1 MCDARHQFW
10 EPALSHG
17 CPRGLW
23 AGEGRS
29 CSHALV
35 AVRPVTDLLRI
46 ANCLLLRPCQL
57 SPSREGFLS
66 APRQHDRTGTA
77 AALPPQPGAVRA
89 LFAVPR
95 RRPAGLFPLS
105 ALIQNRWFKQNTD
118 DNHPVQQGARHETT
132 RKPFFHAHPPRS
144 VRSNPSANPTCLQD
158 RANVARQGFGIVCI
172 AELTARSRTGHQRS
186 NSEISCLDKQTNNR
200 RSAG

>member
-1 MCDARHQFW
+1 MKASLAVVSDRAVVLGDEISIVMCDARHQFW
-10 EPALSHG
+10 DPALSHG
-17 CPRGLW
+17 CPPGLW

-46 ANCLLLRPCQL
+46 ANCLLLRPCRL

-77 AALPPQPGAVRA
+77 AALRPQPGAVRA

-132 RKPFFHAHPPRS
+132 RKPFVHAHPPCS
-144 VRSNPSANPTCLQD
+144 VRSNPSANPTCLQY
-158 RANVARQGFGIVCI
+158 RANVAR
-172 AELTARSRTGHQRS
+172 
-186 NSEISCLDKQTNNR
+186 
-200 RSAG
+200 